1 MGEILRK
8 FKTFAKLT
16 VSMKKIFFLFVML
29 SVVVAQPK
37 RVKVGADVLFES
49 RLDLIRGKRVGL
61 VTNHTAVLSNGKH
74 LVDAL
79 HERNDV
85 HLKALFGPEHGV
97 RGDAPDGRTVHDSI
111 DTKTGIPVYSLYGNI
126 NKPTSGMLKDIDVLL
141 FDIQDV
147 GARFYTF
154 LSTMLLCMEAAAEN
168 NIHFVV
174 LDRPNPI
181 TGIRIEG
188 PLRVDSLKTFVG
200 WAPIPIAH
208 GMTVGELAVLAN
220 LEGWLSN
227 RKPAKLT
234 VVKMEN
240 WKRSMWYDQTKL
252 QWIKPSP
259 NMRSIETAVVYPGTC
274 LIEGINVSEGRGT
287 EKPFEYIGA
296 PWIDGKKLAA
306 TLNSQKLVGVTFEP
320 IEFTPQEIPNV
331 AANPKY
337 KDMKCSGIYVKV
349 TNRNTFAPV
358 RTGIA
363 IVKTMYELYP
373 DSLKFREQRFDRLA
387 GTPLVREMI
396 LAGKSIAEIEA
407 LWKDEVKQFA
417 LKRSK
422 ALLYL
427 DR

>member
-1 MGEILRK
+1 
-8 FKTFAKLT
+8 
-16 VSMKKIFFLFVML
+16 MKKILFLLLML
-29 SVVVAQPK
+29 SVVNAKPK
-37 RVKVGADVLFES
+37 SVKVGADVLLES

-61 VTNHTAVLSNGKH
+61 ITNHTAVLSNGKH

-79 HERNDV
+79 YERHDV
-85 HLKALFGPEHGV
+85 YLKALFGPEHGV
-97 RGDAPDGRTVHDSI
+97 RGDAPDGRTVHDSV
-111 DTKTGIPVYSLYGNI
+111 DSKTGIPVYSLYGNI
-126 NKPTSGMLKDIDVLL
+126 NKPTSEMLKEIDVLL

-154 LSTMLLCMEAAAEN
+154 ISTMLLCMEAAAEN

-181 TGIRIEG
+181 TGVKMEG

-227 RKPAKLT
+227 RKPTKLT

-240 WKRSMWYDQTKL
+240 WKRSMWFDQTKL

-259 NMRSIETAVVYPGTC
+259 NMRSLETALVYPGTC
-274 LIEGINVSEGRGT
+274 LIEGVNVSEGRGT

-296 PWIDGKKLAA
+296 PWIDGKTLARK
-306 TLNSQKLVGVTFEP
+306 LNSQKLSGVTFEP

-337 KDMKCSGIYVKV
+337 KDMKCGGIYVKV

-358 RTGIA
+358 KTGIA
-363 IVKTMYELYP
+363 IVKAIYELYP
-373 DSLKFREQRFDRLA
+373 DSLKFRERGFDRLA
-387 GTPLVREMI
+387 GTPVIREMI
-396 LAGKSIAEIEA
+396 LVGKSVADIEA
-407 LWKDEVKQFA
+407 MWKNEVKQFA
-417 LKRSK
+417 AKRNK
-422 ALLYL
+422 ALLYVE
-427 DR
+427 R